1 MTDIKDSDQNQTKT
15 RHPKNDDK
23 RRQGSFN
30 KIRTA
35 HIQVRQLVPVVIIIP
50 VQVQNPITILLAS
63 SFMCWCLDVS
73 QEYSKLLKA
82 DVPQST

>member
-1 MTDIKDSDQNQTKT
+1 MTDIKDSDKNQTKT

-35 HIQVRQLVPVVIIIP
+35 HIQVRQLAAQNISYRRLATKQGRRSLMQ
-50 VQVQNPITILLAS
+50 QVKS
-63 SFMCWCLDVS
+63 
-73 QEYSKLLKA
+73 
-82 DVPQST
+82 